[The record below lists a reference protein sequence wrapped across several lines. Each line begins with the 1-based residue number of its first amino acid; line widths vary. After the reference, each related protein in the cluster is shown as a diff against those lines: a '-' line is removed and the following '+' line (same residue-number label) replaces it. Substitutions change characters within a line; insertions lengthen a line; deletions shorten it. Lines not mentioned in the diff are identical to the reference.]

1 MRILLG
7 SALAT
12 CAALWLG
19 AAAPAF
25 ADTPVTYTD
34 NGRALFS
41 FSVPDFWAVRTGGPR
56 EIEDT
61 DLGDPRAVARVIGVR
76 PVTDDNVWM
85 GIVSPAGVASIDD
98 GLRYLEDIDKYLVK
112 DPVVSETTNTRI
124 GGLPARVIR
133 GTGSRDGRGINFTA
147 TVIDLPRNRVA
158 VIVAI
163 LRDGADPAYVDD
175 MNAVFASFRSV
186 Q

>member
-1 MRILLG
+1 MRILSG
-7 SALAT
+7 STLAA

-19 AAAPAF
+19 AVAPAS

-34 NGRALFS
+34 AGRALFS
-41 FSVPDFWAVRTGGPR
+41 FAVPDFWVVRTGGPR

-61 DLGDPRAVARVIGVR
+61 ELGDSRAVARVMGLR

-85 GIVSPAGVASIDD
+85 GFVSPAGVASIEG
-98 GLRYLEDIDKYLVK
+98 GLRYLEDIDKFLVK
-112 DPVVSETTNTRI
+112 EPTVASTTDTRI

-133 GTGSRDGRGINFTA
+133 GTGTRDGRGINFTA
-147 TVIDLPRNRVA
+147 TVIDLPRDRVA

-163 LRDGADPAYVDD
+163 LRDGADRAYVDVLND
-175 MNAVFASFRSV
+175 VFASFRAL